1 MNRIITLYIKACVNN
16 IQNNKAFAIFFTFG
30 AMFTF
35 LFIILILQG
44 MDEIFGERPPLT
56 NANRIV
62 QISNFTDETGQ
73 PIGGITDVG
82 IKQIS
87 QTIKGYEC
95 LSIKNCQSVNVSIS
109 NRSILCRIG
118 FVNEDYFKVHALK
131 VIQGRIFTKDDY
143 PSTEAVAVVKE
154 SIAKK
159 YFSSD
164 NIVNNYIE
172 FQGRI
177 YKIIGV
183 VEDFTSLTGD
193 LSSIWVPYIYNKFIP
208 DTAPYYV
215 IDVLF
220 PVEMSH
226 QEMKKNIYQGIIQYW
241 HQQNIAVDIT
251 LEQIHILKDSLY
263 KAWNSNLL
271 IYGSF
276 IAIILLLIV
285 PGVNIIVLN
294 ISYVEIRAKEI
305 ALRRVL
311 GASFIGSF
319 VQILIETFI
328 LVVIGTIFGLFLTT
342 PVLHW
347 VDTYYGSSFD
357 GLTLT
362 GGINYQVII
371 LYVMPLTILFT
382 LLSGGI
388 PAYLIAHRNISQTLK
403 GGTK

>member
-1 MNRIITLYIKACVNN
+1 MNRIITLYIKACINN

-44 MDEIFGERPPLT
+44 MDEIFGDRPPLT

-62 QISNFTDETGQ
+62 QISNFTDEAGQ

-193 LSSIWVPYIYNKFIP
+193 LSSVWVPYIYNKFIP

-215 IDVLF
+215 MDVLF
-220 PVEMSH
+220 PVEPFSSGRH
-226 QEMKKNIYQGIIQYW
+226 R
-241 HQQNIAVDIT
+241 
-251 LEQIHILKDSLY
+251 
-263 KAWNSNLL
+263 
-271 IYGSF
+271 
-276 IAIILLLIV
+276 
-285 PGVNIIVLN
+285 PGTRL
-294 ISYVEIRAKEI
+294 S
-305 ALRRVL
+305 
-311 GASFIGSF
+311 
-319 VQILIETFI
+319 
-328 LVVIGTIFGLFLTT
+328 LFLNGKPHTE
-342 PVLHW
+342 P
-347 VDTYYGSSFD
+347 G
-357 GLTLT
+357 
-362 GGINYQVII
+362 
-371 LYVMPLTILFT
+371 
-382 LLSGGI
+382 
-388 PAYLIAHRNISQTLK
+388 A
-403 GGTK
+403 